1 MAPFSLEAL
10 AAADPDVILLRSMAR
25 RGESD
30 GIFDKALLDQPA
42 WATLRAVRNGRVYRL
57 PQELFTSNPGIEY
70 PQAVRYM
77 ADIVGGHANSG
88 EERQ

>member
-1 MAPFSLEAL
+1 
-10 AAADPDVILLRSMAR
+10 
-25 RGESD
+25 
-30 GIFDKALLDQPA
+30 
-42 WATLRAVRNGRVYRL
+42 L